1 MPEMM
6 IEVIKID
13 EPNKEMAV
21 TLPKQGLSERR
32 KHVRYQFTASVE
44 AVEPRT
50 GTRITG
56 RVSDLSLG
64 GCYIDTISPFAG
76 NAALRLCITKDQKTF
91 RTMAKV
97 ANSQASMGMG
107 VSFTSVEPGQVR
119 ILENWIGL
127 LSGALPDIRDTL
139 EQEEQ
144 VSGEEGLKQEGN
156 LILSELI
163 IVLMRKKVLNEGEGL
178 EMIKNLH
185 R

>member
-1 MPEMM
+1 
-6 IEVIKID
+6 
-13 EPNKEMAV
+13 
-21 TLPKQGLSERR
+21 
-32 KHVRYQFTASVE
+32 
-44 AVEPRT
+44 
-50 GTRITG
+50 
-56 RVSDLSLG
+56 
-64 GCYIDTISPFAG
+64 
-76 NAALRLCITKDQKTF
+76 
-91 RTMAKV
+91 MAKV